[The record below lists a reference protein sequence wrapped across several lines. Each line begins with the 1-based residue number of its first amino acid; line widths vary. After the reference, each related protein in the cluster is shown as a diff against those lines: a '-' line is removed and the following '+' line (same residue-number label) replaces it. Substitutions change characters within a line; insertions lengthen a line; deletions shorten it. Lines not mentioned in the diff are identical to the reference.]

1 MLRFWV
7 NILIL
12 CCHPTQIFLSHPSV
26 HPLITPQCYIYQIWF
41 FSFFQ
46 VFTFQ
51 FHSLPFKTHFWKRRI
66 KFVCTETKTI
76 YFCWKGKVKTIQFV
90 FLGSGPCSL
99 PSLRAVN
106 SIRNVVKTFPEIAPT
121 HFLDKI
127 TKMGFN
133 SAILDIVTTSILLIE
148 FWMKKIWIF

>member
-1 MLRFWV
+1 MLSP
-7 NILIL
+7 
-12 CCHPTQIFLSHPSV
+12 HPDISIPSV
-26 HPLITPQCYIYQIWF
+26 CPSTYNTTVLHLSNMDFLLLPIFYFVW
-41 FSFFQ
+41 
-46 VFTFQ
+46 TFQ
-51 FHSLPFKTHFWKRRI
+51 FHSLPFKTNFWKRWI
-66 KFVCTETKTI
+66 KFVCTKTKTI

-133 SAILDIVTTSILLIE
+133 SAILDIVTTSISLME